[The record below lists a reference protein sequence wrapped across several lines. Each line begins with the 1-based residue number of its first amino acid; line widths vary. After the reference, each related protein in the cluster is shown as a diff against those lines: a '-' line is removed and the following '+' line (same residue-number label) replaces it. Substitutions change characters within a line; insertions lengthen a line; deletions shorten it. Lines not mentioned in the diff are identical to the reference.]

1 MTAARLIE
9 RLESVQPRGPDRW
22 VARCPAHEDRGPS
35 LSIRQDGDRVL
46 IHCFAGCPAL
56 SIVESVGLT
65 LADLFEEQS
74 RQEYRPS
81 QRAPRPAYSARDLL
95 LLIDAE
101 AEVVMLAANLLAAG
115 EVLAAGDMERLA
127 AARARIAKAAGVSL

>member
-1 MTAARLIE
+1 MRASDLVE
-9 RLESVQPRGPDRW
+9 RLEYVQPRGSDRW

-46 IHCFAGCPAL
+46 IHCFAGCSAL

-127 AARARIAKAAGVSL
+127 AARARIAKAAEVAL

>member
-22 VARCPAHEDRGPS
+22 VARCPAHEDRSPS
-35 LSIRQDGDRVL
+35 LSVRQDGDRVL

-65 LADLFEEQS
+65 LADLFDQHDH
-74 RQEYRPS
+74 QEYRGS
-81 QRAPRPAYSARDLL
+81 QRPPRPAYSARDLL

-101 AEVVMLAANLLAAG
+101 AEVVLIAADLCASGKA
-115 EVLAAGDMERLA
+115 LAAGDVERVV
-127 AARARIAKAAGVSL
+127 AARARIARARELVQ